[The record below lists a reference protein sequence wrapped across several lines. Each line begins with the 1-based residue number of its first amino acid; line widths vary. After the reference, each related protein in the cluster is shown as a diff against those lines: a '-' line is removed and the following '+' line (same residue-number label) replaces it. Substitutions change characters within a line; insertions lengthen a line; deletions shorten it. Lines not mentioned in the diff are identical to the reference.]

1 MAEHNEPQDH
11 INNRNE
17 VIEKLKQNA
26 RQWVDVDEKE
36 RKKKEELK
44 KLKQE
49 KDELSEWI
57 TTAMTAVQESN
68 MKISTGGF
76 LKCTETTTYA
86 PVNKEK
92 VFSYLVDELKSEERA
107 RDICDKLYDKDSRDV
122 KKTMVLKRTKR

>member
-1 MAEHNEPQDH
+1 MADPQDH
-11 INNRNE
+11 TNNRDE
-17 VIEKLKQNA
+17 IVEKLKQNA
-26 RQWVDVDEKE
+26 RAWCDVDEKE

-57 TTAMTAVQESN
+57 TTAMTAVHEPS

-76 LKCTETTTYA
+76 LKCTEMTTYA
-86 PVNKEK
+86 PVNKERM
-92 VFSYLVDELKSEERA
+92 FGHLLDELKSEEKA
-107 RDICDKLYDKDSRDV
+107 RNICDKLWDKDSRDV

>member
-1 MAEHNEPQDH
+1 MADSQDH
-11 INNRNE
+11 VNSKDE
-17 VIEKLKQNA
+17 VIDLLKQNA
-26 RQWVDVDEKE
+26 RKWVDVDEKE

-49 KDELSEWI
+49 KDELSERI
-57 TTAMTAVQESN
+57 TTAMTAVQESS

-92 VFSYLVDELKSEERA
+92 MFHTLIDELKNEEKA
-107 RDICDKLYDKDSRDV
+107 RDICDRLWDKDSRDV